1 MDGFNVNLVA
11 ENSSHGYMLEVDLKY
26 PDDLHGLHNDYPLV
40 PEKLE
45 ISYILSRYIVKIL

>member
-45 ISYILSRYIVKIL
+45 ISYMLPRYIVKIL